1 MVDLFRKNIE
11 IQLNHGM
18 CLAFFAGNGY
28 KRQKRSFLRGSARI
42 SAEAANEWRFTK
54 ERSIATCRLRTIWRG
69 DPVKK
74 DIVTASPATL
84 REKGLGGSPAL
95 NLYIIKKATKEGFLR
110 SLSAVAAVWTAMQP
124 GILHKPQR
132 CRRRLKAFASA

>member
-1 MVDLFRKNIE
+1 MKSAE
-11 IQLNHGM
+11 IKVRTHHGM
-18 CLAFFAGNGY
+18 CLAIFAGNGY
-28 KRQKRSFLRGSARI
+28 KWQKRSFLRGSARI
-42 SAEAANEWRFTK
+42 SAEAANGWRFTK
-54 ERSIATCRLRTIWRG
+54 ERSIATCRFRTIWRS

-95 NLYIIKKATKEGFLR
+95 NLYIIKKAPKEGFPR